1 MKSVRANKLTRQ
13 TQQIN
18 NDHLDRKEATK
29 KFLIRGQLTEAN
41 KALRFFSEG
50 GVIFKLLNLL
60 VLFLWQ
66 YVKWWQKSGFHIMLT
81 ENTKGWLHSTVI
93 SKKHFFF
100 YHLTFSFQGLS
111 KFLNIVMPFI
121 YFKFLSCKNRESRE
135 SKTKKGDY
143 TNELLI
149 NWIFK
154 MKWTTAGS
162 Y

>member
-1 MKSVRANKLTRQ
+1 MKIVRANKLTRQ

-29 KFLIRGQLTEAN
+29 NFLIRDQLTEAN

-100 YHLTFSFQGLS
+100 LSFDFLFSRPFKISKYCYAIYLFQIS
-111 KFLNIVMPFI
+111 FLQKSWKSRI
-121 YFKFLSCKNRESRE
+121 KN
-135 SKTKKGDY
+135 
-143 TNELLI
+143 
-149 NWIFK
+149 
-154 MKWTTAGS
+154 
-162 Y
+162 